1 MNPKDVERMEKR
13 NGGYEP
19 CEGDKN
25 GVYRILSANLS

>member
-1 MNPKDVERMEKR
+1 MNPKVVERMDTR

-25 GVYRILSANLS
+25 GFIEA